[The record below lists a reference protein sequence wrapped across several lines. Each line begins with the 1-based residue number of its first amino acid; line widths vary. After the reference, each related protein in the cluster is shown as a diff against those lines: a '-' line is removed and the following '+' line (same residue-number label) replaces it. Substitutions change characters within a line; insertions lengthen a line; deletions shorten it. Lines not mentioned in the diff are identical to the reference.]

1 MLVEK
6 KLSEALKDFDNGKAV
21 LVLTTMV
28 DGSVCCDRLED
39 LFPEDT
45 HFLVN
50 VPAYANPEFEAAA
63 QNMVHRKKVEDDNPE
78 NKPEGEELPPPHNLK
93 ELGRNEEE
101 RP

>member
-6 KLSEALKDFDNGKAV
+6 KLSEALKDFDKGKQV

-28 DGSVCCDRLED
+28 DGSVCCDRLEN

-50 VPAYANPEFEAAA
+50 VPAYANSDLEAAV
-63 QNMVHRKKVEDDNPE
+63 QNMVHGKKSDGDSAENNPE
-78 NKPEGEELPPPHNLK
+78 DGNDPP
-93 ELGRNEEE
+93 
-101 RP
+101 

>member
-1 MLVEK
+1 MCFSTPSVLGECGGDNKTFEEHSEGRKEVMLVEK
-6 KLSEALKDFDNGKAV
+6 KLSEALKDFDNGKVV

-50 VPAYANPEFEAAA
+50 VPAYVNPEFEAAA
-63 QNMVHRKKVEDDNPE
+63 QNSVS
-78 NKPEGEELPPPHNLK
+78 
-93 ELGRNEEE
+93 
-101 RP
+101 

>member
-28 DGSVCCDRLED
+28 DGSVCCDKLEN

-50 VPAYANPEFEAAA
+50 VPAYANPDFEAAV
-63 QNMVHRKKVEDDNPE
+63 QNMVHGKKSDGDSAENNPE
-78 NKPEGEELPPPHNLK
+78 EGNDPP
-93 ELGRNEEE
+93 
-101 RP
+101 